1 MIQRTVFTFSLSK
14 LESMANKS
22 QVQLVELL
30 EDYYKGFKYKLS
42 GNSYLINPGQLFF
55 DREVDVLFKAQYIQ
69 LAGRRSY
76 QQYRDLGYKHLGLT
90 YFPDLNLQ
98 AIKYNPLL
106 ITENNKILFKYEEIN
121 GT

>member
-1 MIQRTVFTFSLSK
+1 MNQRNVFTFNLAK
-14 LESMANKS
+14 LESMANSS

-42 GNSYLINPGQLFF
+42 GSSYLINPGQLFF
-55 DREVDVLFKAQYIQ
+55 DRNIDILFKAQYIR

-76 QQYRDLGYKHLGLT
+76 QQYKNLGYKHLDLS

-106 ITENNKILFKYEEIN
+106 ITENNKIYFKYEE
-121 GT
+121 